1 MKKFLIFI
9 SICTLFVCA
18 CIPTAP
24 GGGISGTRI
33 KAKLIRT
40 TCASIVIQIQDSNY
54 YYLGEQWSDISSPLT
69 VMTEHAVAVS
79 NTCEFPSG
87 QISVGDL
94 FYFDINSNPRNDC
107 VVCAMYDAPPTKK
120 VAIKNIIRI

>member
-1 MKKFLIFI
+1 MKKL
-9 SICTLFVCA
+9 LFVVVISSLLA
-18 CIPTAP
+18 VGCIPNAP
-24 GGGISGTRI
+24 GGSISGTRI

>member
-1 MKKFLIFI
+1 MKKTVFILFI
-9 SICTLFVCA
+9 SSLLISA
-18 CIPTAP
+18 CIPNVP
-24 GGGISGTRI
+24 GGGISGTHI

-54 YYLGEQWSDISSPLT
+54 YYLGEQWSNTMSPLT
-69 VMTEHAVAVS
+69 VMTEHAAAVS
-79 NTCEFPSG
+79 NPCEFPAD
-87 QISVGDL
+87 QINVGDL

-120 VAIKNIIRI
+120 VAVKNIVRI